1 MKNFSARFRLRL
13 LGGLG
18 VASAAGAVGIPG
30 ALLGAG
36 TARAQGA
43 RTLTWSVSPEPP
55 GLNAAFSTASI
66 VQQVSA
72 KMMDGLVSYDD
83 KLAPHPALATVWTL
97 SPDGKAITFTL
108 RKGVKFH
115 DGKPFTSADVKFT
128 FEEIL
133 KKYHPRG
140 RATFAN
146 LESVETPDDFTAIFK
161 LTGPSPYIMASLA
174 ACESPVLPKHLYAV
188 PDPTKV
194 RYINAPVGTG
204 PFKFKSWERGS
215 YLQMERNADYW
226 EKGKPQID
234 RLIARFIPDAG
245 ARVVAFETGEVD
257 IGGGFPVSF
266 TDLVRLSKLP
276 SLAMTTDGF
285 AMLGAMFYFEF
296 NMRDPQF
303 KDVRVRQA
311 VAHAIDREFVIK
323 NIWFGFATPATGP
336 VSQKLVNAYS
346 PDVPLYP
353 FDTAKAEALLD
364 QAGFPRKADGT
375 RFTITH
381 EASPYDERFKRFG
394 EYFKQAMAKIGVV
407 VDLKSSDV
415 GAYLRRVWTENA
427 YQTTSYG
434 IFNTTDPSIG
444 VQRLYWSKNIKKGV
458 PYSNGSGYSDPEM
471 DRILEAA
478 QVENDPAKRKELFA
492 QMQRLAMKDL
502 PIIPILNEN
511 FVTLYNKRVKN
522 IEHDPDGIYGTFADI
537 ALSS

>member
-1 MKNFSARFRLRL
+1 MKTFSSRDRLRL
-13 LGGLG
+13 LGGMGAMSAIGALG
-18 VASAAGAVGIPG
+18 VPD

-36 TARAQGA
+36 KRARAQGA

-83 KLAPHPALATVWTL
+83 KLAPQPALATAWAI

-146 LESVETPDDFTAIFK
+146 LTEVETPDEATAIFK

-174 ACESPVLPKHLYAV
+174 ACESPILPKHLYAV

-194 RYINAPVGTG
+194 RYVNAPVGTG

-226 EKGKPQID
+226 EKGKPSID
-234 RLIARFIPDAG
+234 RLIARFIPDSG
-245 ARVVAFETGEVD
+245 ARAVAFETGEVD
-257 IGGGFPVSF
+257 IGGGFPVGF
-266 TDLVRLSKLP
+266 TDLIRLSKDP
-276 SLAMTTDGF
+276 KLAMTTDGF
-285 AMLGAMFYFEF
+285 AMLGAMFQFEF

-311 VAHAIDREFVIK
+311 FAHAIDQDFVCK
-323 NIWFGFATPATGP
+323 NIWYGFATPATGP
-336 VSQKLVNAYS
+336 VSQKLVNAYTS
-346 PDVPLYP
+346 DVAKYP
-353 FDTAKAEALLD
+353 FDVAKAEALLD
-364 QAGFPRKADGT
+364 EAGFPRKADGS

-394 EYFKQAMAKIGVV
+394 EYFKQAMAKVGVT
-407 VDLKSSDV
+407 VDLKTSDV
-415 GAYLRRVWTENA
+415 GAYLRRIWTENA

-444 VQRLYWSKNIKKGV
+444 VQRLYWSKNIRKGV

-471 DRILEAA
+471 DKILEAA
-478 QVENDPAKRKELFA
+478 QIENDPVKRKALFA
-492 QMQRLAMKDL
+492 QMQQLAMKDL
-502 PIIPILNEN
+502 PIIPVLNEN

-522 IEHDPDGIYGTFADI
+522 IAHDPDGIYGTFANI
-537 ALSS
+537 AL